1 MKISKVFQ
9 FLFLMTI
16 SFVSCYTPKAFQIE
30 IPADHIEFGYNN
42 QKTSAFNAFV
52 IVRDGSLFQ
61 KNAIDSKSTLIKKI
75 PKKDADYVYNT
86 VAGLKSGNSSLYQI
100 GEEVIFVRIRKN
112 NTLIQE
118 WKWLKGSDDLP
129 SDIKQLERIFTD
141 LMDEKMR

>member
-1 MKISKVFQ
+1 MKISNLFH
-9 FLFLMTI
+9 FLFLLFI
-16 SFVSCYTPKAFQIE
+16 SITSCSAPKALQVE
-30 IPADHIEFGYNN
+30 IPSDHIEFGYIN

-75 PKKDADYVYNT
+75 PQRDADFIYNT

-100 GEEVIFVRIRKN
+100 GEEVIFVRIKKN

-129 SDIKQLERIFTD
+129 SDIKQVERIFID
-141 LMDEKMR
+141 LMDERMR